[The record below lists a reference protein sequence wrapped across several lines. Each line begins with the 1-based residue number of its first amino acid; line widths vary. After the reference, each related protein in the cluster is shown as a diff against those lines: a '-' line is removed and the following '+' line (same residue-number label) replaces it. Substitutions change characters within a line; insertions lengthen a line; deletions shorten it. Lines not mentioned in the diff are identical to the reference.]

1 MIKRTLSILLIILGA
16 LMILGGA
23 FALCWPS
30 LAFLAP
36 FFGTCIVM
44 GVAIALATTLLA
56 AFNWN
61 DWGYQHTWKH

>member
-1 MIKRTLSILLIILGA
+1 MIKRIISILLIILGV

-36 FFGTCIVM
+36 FFGTCIAIGAVM
-44 GVAIALATTLLA
+44 AFVISFLAG
-56 AFNWN
+56 FNWD
-61 DWGYQHTWKH
+61 DWGYHHTWKH

>member
-1 MIKRTLSILLIILGA
+1 MIKRIISILLIILGA

-36 FFGTCIVM
+36 FFATCIVM
-44 GVAIALATTLLA
+44 GIAIVLAISLLA
-56 AFNWN
+56 GLNWN
-61 DWGYQHTWKH
+61 DWGYQHTWKP